1 MSKIDRRLAA
11 ILVADI
17 AGYSKLM
24 GADDE
29 GTIAALKEHQA
40 VILPMVE
47 TFGGR
52 IVDLA
57 GDGILAQFPS
67 AAGAFEAAIA
77 IQNTM
82 RARNDGVA
90 PDRQMQ
96 FRIGVSQ
103 GDIVQDGDRI
113 YGDGVNVAARIQA
126 LAKPG
131 GICISGKV
139 RDEIIDRVDVELVPL
154 GERQLKNIVRPVPVY
169 AIGDKTVTTAVAVG
183 VSPTLAVL
191 PFENLSSDAEQ
202 EYFAD
207 GIVEDIIT
215 ALSRFRTF
223 AVVARNSTFV
233 YKGQAVDIR
242 RVGKDLGVR
251 YVLEGSVRRAGERL
265 RITAQLVDA
274 TTGEHLW
281 AEKFDGPLADV
292 FDVQDRITESV
303 VGVVEPTIQFAE
315 IANSRRERPG
325 SLAAYDLCLRALPL
339 HRSGTMKD
347 NVEAYSLLSRALE
360 LEPDNPVLLAWTMDT
375 LLHRTILG
383 WTPVTDDDR
392 GRIEDYT
399 HRALANA
406 RDTASVLAR
415 CANALIQVV
424 RDSDQGLAILRRA
437 MRVNPNSVEVI
448 GYAGL
453 GNLIAGS
460 VEEALAHFRNALRL
474 SPRDP
479 YSFVMLTGVGHCHM
493 ILGNYAEA
501 LAVCQL
507 SMASN
512 AGYDPTYWYLIAS
525 NAQLGKLDAARNWLA
540 KYLTMNP
547 GMTVARIAAAQP
559 PDPLRFGSIVEGLR
573 LAGMPEN

>member
-1 MSKIDRRLAA
+1 MGRIDRRLAA

-17 AGYSKLM
+17 AGYSALM

-29 GTIAALKEHQA
+29 GTVSSLKGHQA

-47 TFGGR
+47 AHGGR
-52 IVDLA
+52 IIDLA

-67 AAGAFEAAIA
+67 AFGAVEAAIA
-77 IQNTM
+77 MQEAV
-82 RARNDGVA
+82 RVRNEGLA
-90 PDRQMQ
+90 SERQMH
-96 FRIGVSQ
+96 FRMGVSQ

-126 LAKPG
+126 IAEPG

-139 RDEIIDRVDVELVPL
+139 RDEVIDRVEVELVPL
-154 GERQLKNIVRPVPVY
+154 GDRQLKNIARPVPVY
-169 AIGDKTVTTAVAVG
+169 AIGEKSVTTAVAVG
-183 VSPTLAVL
+183 MSPTLAVL

-223 AVVARNSTFV
+223 AVVARNSSFV
-233 YKGQAVDIR
+233 YKGQSVDIR

-251 YVLEGSVRRAGERL
+251 YVLEGSVRRAGDRL

-274 TTGEHLW
+274 STGEHLW
-281 AEKFDGPLADV
+281 AERFDGTLADV
-292 FDVQDRITESV
+292 FDVQDRITENV
-303 VGVVEPTIQFAE
+303 VGIVEPTIRYAE

-325 SLAAYDLCLRALPL
+325 SLAAYDLCLQALPL
-339 HRSGTMKD
+339 HRSGTMRE
-347 NVEAYSLLSRALE
+347 NVEAYGLLSRALE
-360 LEPDNPVLLAWTMDT
+360 LEPDDPVLLAWTMDA

-383 WTPVTDDDR
+383 WTPLTDNDR
-392 GRIEDYT
+392 GRIEEYT
-399 HRALANA
+399 RRALANA
-406 RDTASVLAR
+406 RDDASVLAR

-424 RDSDQGLAILRRA
+424 RDQDQGLAVLRRA
-437 MRVNPNSVEVI
+437 MQVNPNSVEVI

-453 GNLIAGS
+453 GNLQAGS
-460 VEEALAHFRNALRL
+460 VDDALAHFRNALRL

-479 YSFVMLTGVGHCHM
+479 YSFMMLTGIAHCHM

-501 LAVCQL
+501 LAVCEL

-525 NAQLGKLDAARNWLA
+525 SAQLGRLDAAREWLA
-540 KYLTMNP
+540 KYEALNP

-559 PDPLRFGSIVEGLR
+559 PDPIRFGSIVEGLR